1 MSISE
6 LPTCRPSGYTGRMAD
21 NEGRHRGC
29 CSRRCRGRRRRALN
43 RTRYPGEALRRS
55 GCGAHLPYYQ
65 FVMNGLLAMDM
76 DGGAPNVRERALE
89 ARAKLDSAS
98 WRARLQAGM
107 VTERV

>member
-1 MSISE
+1 VSISE

-21 NEGRHRGC
+21 NEGRHREC
-29 CSRRCRGRRRRALN
+29 CSRRCRGRRVVAPSIAPL
-43 RTRYPGEALRRS
+43 
-55 GCGAHLPYYQ
+55 YYQ
-65 FVMNGLLAMDM
+65 FVMNRLLAMDM